1 MSTAIARADAIA
13 VVQSQ
18 AATEQAPTLTTPE
31 VEKIVDRSARR
42 DIDGT
47 PPGDADWIET
57 YDLNTA
63 TALAWER
70 KAALTATSKF
80 DIAID
85 NQTLTRSQVYQQ
97 CMAQAAHY
105 RGKNAGTLSRGQVAP
120 SGVSSAV
127 SF

>member
-1 MSTAIARADAIA
+1 MSTAIARTDAIA

-18 AATEQAPTLTTPE
+18 AATDLEPSLTQPE
-31 VEKIVDRSARR
+31 VETLVDRSARR

-47 PPGDADWIET
+47 QPGDADWIET
-57 YDLNTA
+57 YDLNVA

-80 DIAID
+80 DISVD

-120 SGVSSAV
+120 EASSAV